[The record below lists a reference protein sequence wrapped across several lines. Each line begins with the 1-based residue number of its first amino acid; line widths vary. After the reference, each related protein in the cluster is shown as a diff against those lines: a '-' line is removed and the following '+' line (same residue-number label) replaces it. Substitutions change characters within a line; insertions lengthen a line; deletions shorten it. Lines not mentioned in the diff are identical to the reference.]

1 MKTTQLALVILLT
14 FNVFGQQKYFTNPVI
29 GGFNPDPSICR
40 NGDDYYLVT
49 SSFEFFPGVP
59 VYHSKD
65 LVNWKMISYA
75 LTRNSQLNL
84 TNYMASDGIWA
95 PTIRYCNGK
104 YYIITTLV
112 SRRPWQPKN
121 FYVTATDPTGPWSD
135 PILVDEGGIDPDLFF
150 DDNGKTYYLRNGGNG
165 IDIAEIDL
173 TTGKLVHAPV
183 NIWAGTG
190 APYPEAPHL
199 YKING
204 MYYLIIAEGGT
215 GMYHQTSVAR
225 ASSPL
230 QVFKPYP
237 HNPILCHTQRHMH
250 TIQATGHADIIQAH
264 DQSWWAVFLGKR
276 SAGFEINNSLMG
288 RETFLAP
295 VNWTDDGW
303 PIVGSGGFVELK
315 MQAPAF
321 FSQQQKSE
329 KILYD
334 FSESNFPLAFNHIR
348 NPVEYQYTLTEKP
361 GWAGLAGCSTS
372 LSDAAS
378 PTFAGV
384 RLQHVEATVTVKMD
398 FSPTKEGEE
407 AGITIYLDNKHYYSL
422 SVIKSGKKSGFQVHK
437 KAGSIEMK
445 TPYSTHSKQISFLR
459 LQISNTEI
467 RFLVS
472 VDGQVFNEL
481 ETAEAKM
488 LYSPQFTG
496 AFVGIYATGNGNES
510 KTKAWFDYFEY
521 TPEK

>member
-1 MKTTQLALVILLT
+1 MKKVKGIFVSLLLSIIA
-14 FNVFGQQKYFTNPVI
+14 FTLEPL
-29 GGFNPDPSICR
+29 PR
-40 NGDDYYLVT
+40 AHA
-49 SSFEFFPGVP
+49 GVP
-59 VYHSKD
+59 FNYLTDIDWGELDYTITGICFCRRRWRIVVGVVFQYWEPFMLLDTSREA
-65 LVNWKMISYA
+65 NYSAA
-75 LTRNSQLNL
+75 LGTSVGNI
-84 TNYMASDGIWA
+84 ASL
-95 PTIRYCNGK
+95 NGK
-104 YYIITTLV
+104 N
-112 SRRPWQPKN
+112 K
-121 FYVTATDPTGPWSD
+121 
-135 PILVDEGGIDPDLFF
+135 
-150 DDNGKTYYLRNGGNG
+150 
-165 IDIAEIDL
+165 
-173 TTGKLVHAPV
+173 
-183 NIWAGTG
+183 
-190 APYPEAPHL
+190 
-199 YKING
+199 
-204 MYYLIIAEGGT
+204 
-215 GMYHQTSVAR
+215 
-225 ASSPL
+225 
-230 QVFKPYP
+230 
-237 HNPILCHTQRHMH
+237 
-250 TIQATGHADIIQAH
+250 
-264 DQSWWAVFLGKR
+264 
-276 SAGFEINNSLMG
+276 
-288 RETFLAP
+288 
-295 VNWTDDGW
+295 
-303 PIVGSGGFVELK
+303 
-315 MQAPAF
+315 
-321 FSQQQKSE
+321 SQDAA
-329 KILYD
+329 D

-496 AFVGIYATGNGNES
+496 AYVGIYATGNGNES